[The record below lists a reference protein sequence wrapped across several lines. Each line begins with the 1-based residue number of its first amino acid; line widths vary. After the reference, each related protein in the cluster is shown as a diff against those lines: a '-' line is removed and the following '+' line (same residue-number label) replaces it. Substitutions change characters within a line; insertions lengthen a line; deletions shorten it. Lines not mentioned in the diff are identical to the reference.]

1 MKTKNYLYR
10 VIAASL
16 LCIITMLPVF
26 GSKLWAMDDIVPFFA
41 GAEGNPN
48 IMFIFDNSDSMQD
61 VPYFRKDGRNVRPS
75 GWRWRRGVKVDEDGT
90 IAEDANGNI
99 IYDYNAHTTQSA
111 EVLIPGRTPPPMPRT
126 DGGDPSLTSTVT
138 KINRLKYWY
147 LIYDENLDWAAVKA
161 NWNNGDYRYCRIE
174 MQDPGGGNIQV
185 RTIYGYSKSGKYWYV
200 YRYDNHPSYNFDYS
214 EGVAPDDDCYDED
227 SGWCGTYDN
236 TNPFTYTIIAGQPGE
251 VTFPYIPAEDHT
263 GRYVRDANVDW
274 SQMSDDYYNNTFRNR
289 LLVVTAGTN
298 KGESRRISWR
308 SNSGKYWY
316 VDPAFPENCDYTT
329 RYKIVGTA
337 DDERRASGGNH
348 PDSKMYQA
356 KEALNKFLDSDKIK
370 VCGDGGDEYLVNMG
384 FATYMSARIPRVRA
398 RYYRKRVGAT
408 TVIPDRW
415 RAYYTTRSN
424 ASDRYYY
431 NAQGLNEFTITNLGK
446 TAPEGQTDWSENYT
460 YTNAEV
466 GDLICRWYAE
476 GNCNEQY
483 IHYEITEIRNAPTDS
498 LPNRKRFKLQSRVG
512 GPPSNGGYD
521 AYGWRYFDVADYP
534 QCANLPENDNGWL
547 KLSAGDTCYQECQ
560 FVPGSTTTTGD
571 WYEKYQYKDTYGD
584 YNVTDSSMPKYIDP
598 DSNMV
603 TPYKGYCNNSWDCPD
618 CTPDPNP
625 AEGNGDWTLVTET
638 ISDVPINPD
647 GDTGDITPAIFDYS
661 YFRYTGYS
669 DNPDRPHSWSYRK
682 TADDYIYRYAHSYL
696 TTWGD
701 TIEGQNSFPAEVGH
715 EKANHS
721 GDDQVVFVN
730 LPEYDDD
737 DADKGDDVS
746 GENIAMIKNYVSL
759 ARKPYPYPGYENY
772 DCTMMPYNTT
782 SLAVNSSIAQAGK
795 GTPLA
800 ASLEDAKEYYEDYF
814 AQDQF
819 TQGDCRKNYII
830 LLTDG
835 LETCDGDPV
844 AAAAALNS
852 PLIQDVPTSVVK
864 TYVIGFGLDKNS
876 RDNLNAIAAAG
887 GTGHAYF
894 ATNVDELV
902 DILTNE
908 ITSEIIGDSFTRSSP
923 VISRIFDEGDEL
935 CLYHAYF
942 DYPEWAGHLKKL
954 NLEENGI
961 IIGPD
966 PEWTGACDDLE
977 GNDAD
982 AGCEI
987 KIYGRGD
994 VYTTVDGISLTPF
1007 TSDHVSEL
1015 KAMVNPDGDD
1025 INEDGNPGED
1035 ADAEAVIGYTRDPDY
1050 DNGKYIGNRKAGWPL
1065 GDIYHSVPVVIPE
1078 PKFYLPYWAGYED
1091 DPGPP
1096 AAAGFKTDNAGRPT
1110 MIYTGANDGMLH
1122 AINDNNGQERWAY
1135 IPKCVLGTLHEF
1147 KEGHRFTVDLTIKGA
1162 DIDTSDGCVGT
1173 GWKTMIVSGLRKG
1186 GASYYALDVTDPDN
1200 PLPVWEM
1207 TDNDAT
1213 DSGDPGFSGADIEGK
1228 MGNTW
1233 SVPSFGRIS
1242 IDDVPTSVVIV
1253 GGGYSTTE
1261 NKGNRIYILRAAT
1274 GKILKEIEVG
1284 GATNNIPAEIYTM
1297 RYRLN
1302 QNGEPVDYVTRTQ
1315 VDPKLKGFIEVAY
1328 FGGTNGIFYKLTGLN
1343 ADSGW
1348 NPQVEV
1354 LYAPPLAD
1362 RQPIYHRASVA
1373 DYACCAKRFVLFG
1386 TGDEN
1391 DPTTVNQNYFYEIE
1405 DRAWDAEL
1413 DATDYPDP
1421 SQGKDDG
1428 LFRLTWKEELDLGEE
1443 VLSDSFVHA
1452 GAVYFTTYQ
1461 PQGGCDM
1468 GYSFLYG
1475 LTTSTCSDV
1484 GSDPALPGGNK
1495 KESLGKSIS
1504 TAPVSGGTFM
1514 AIGDGDDV
1522 TIKPL
1527 PSVSGQL
1534 LYWREGQ

>member
-26 GSKLWAMDDIVPFFA
+26 GGKLWAMDDIVPFFA

-75 GWRWRRGVKVDEDGT
+75 GWQWRRGVKVDEDGT

-111 EVLIPGRTPPPMPRT
+111 EVLIPGRTPSPMPRT

-138 KINRLKYWY
+138 KIYRLKYWY
-147 LIYDENLDWAAVKA
+147 RIYDENLDWAAVEA

-214 EGVAPDDDCYDED
+214 EGVAPDDDCYDGD

-236 TNPFTYTIIAGQPGE
+236 TNPFTYTIVAGQPGE

-263 GRYVRDANVDW
+263 GRYVSDANVDW

-483 IHYEITEIRNAPTDS
+483 IHYKITEIRNAPTDS

-534 QCANLPENDNGWL
+534 QCADLPENDNGWL

-647 GDTGDITPAIFDYS
+647 GDIGDITPAIFDYS

-701 TIEGQNSFPAEVGH
+701 SIEGQNSFPAEVGH

-721 GDDQVVFVN
+721 GDDQVVFVD

-746 GENIAMIKNYVSL
+746 GANIAIIKNYVSL
-759 ARKPYPYPGYENY
+759 ARKPYPYPGYDNY

-987 KIYGRGD
+987 KKYGRGN

-1007 TSDHVSEL
+1007 TTGNVSLL

-1025 INEDGNPGED
+1025 INEDGYPGED
-1035 ADAEAVIGYTRDPDY
+1035 ADAEAVIGYTLDPDY

-1495 KESLGKSIS
+1495 KENLGKSIS